1 MKNKVVFYAL
11 LLFSQIA
18 VAQNILL
25 DKPVEAGG
33 LILFPDVYDPKVY
46 YYLPNKISLGKQTDG
61 SPQFSFLRYV
71 QNVKTGAEEETR
83 REGDGGGII
92 HALVQFDVPDE
103 MLKAAQREIK
113 RKGAGFDSVIIRGPV
128 IYKAGTL
135 AIVSSAANDKGEFSK
150 QVVGVG
156 KAPVIEGT
164 KAAISIHLNKLG
176 SKVLWE
182 SFKTAT
188 PDLSFSFVM
197 DVSGYRSPI
206 KANIVADF
214 DQIYEHQ
221 TFKAG
226 LEGRNIDIGI
236 KAAFNDLV
244 QSGAIK
250 VNNIG
255 SDKSQE
261 QLLDVAFTKL
271 SAMMFE
277 PVNTSEQPPQQNA
290 DPLGSIAT
298 MIGLASGAAT
308 GGIGTAATVA
318 ATTKLV
324 VGYQFKKERKRGKFV
339 IDLNKSLSEEVS
351 FRFDENIGSE
361 AVKCKPCYRQVN
373 LDDPFFVQREVYVSI
388 DKDNPT
394 LFTKYVNSVSFQM
407 KKVHSETESTVQEVR
422 IGEKEFNASANNFR
436 LLYGWKD
443 GKDNDRTE
451 WLKYNYKT
459 VWSFFGGYKI
469 ESDWKVSD
477 DYDMTL
483 SPPIKLK
490 TVKIEASPDLLKENQ
505 IRMATVKFYYDYGE
519 GEKTEQISIKNTD
532 KVTTQVAEFMLK
544 KDIPDVY
551 EYEIVWRL
559 TGNRTLSSPR
569 KKSNDETIYVDELP
583 SN

>member
-1 MKNKVVFYAL
+1 MKNKVVFCTL

-135 AIVSSAANDKGEFSK
+135 AIVSSAANEKGEFSK

-236 KAAFNDLV
+236 KAAFKDLV

-261 QLLDVAFTKL
+261 ELLDVAFTKL

-308 GGIGTAATVA
+308 SGIGTAATLA

-351 FRFDENIGSE
+351 FRFDENVGSE

-373 LDDPFFVQREVYVSI
+373 LDDPFFVQREVLVSV
-388 DKDNPT
+388 DGLNSDQ
-394 LFTKYVNSVSFQM
+394 FAKYINFATISM
-407 KKVHSETESTVQEVR
+407 KKKHGNNGDATVQEVR
-422 IGEKEFNASANNFR
+422 VGPKEFNSGNVYR

-443 GKDNDRTE
+443 AQDNDRNE
-451 WLKYNYKT
+451 WLKYDYKT
-459 VWSFFGGYKI
+459 TWSFFGDHKV
-469 ESDWKVSD
+469 ETDWKTSD
-477 DYDMTL
+477 QVGINL
-483 SPPIKLK
+483 APPFHPIK
-490 TVKIEASPDLLKENQ
+490 VDIEASPDLVKENQ
-505 IRMATVKFYYDYGE
+505 IRLINVKFYYDYGD
-519 GEKTEQISIKNTD
+519 GEKMEQITIKSTD
-532 KVTTQVAEFMLK
+532 KVMAQKVEFMLQNSNYAY
-544 KDIPDVY
+544 D
-551 EYEIVWRL
+551 YEINWRL
-559 TGNRTLSSPR
+559 TGNRTVSSGR
-569 KKSNDETIYVDELP
+569 KKSTDTTLYVDELP
-583 SN
+583 K